1 MSAQSSILTTSSF
14 QNIVIIG
21 YVWPEPKS
29 SAAGSRMMQLI
40 TFFKERSAQV
50 IFASPAALGE
60 HRTELAEIGVQEHPI
75 TLNCDSF
82 DHWIKQINPSLVL
95 FDRFMMEEQFG
106 WRVEQQCPK
115 ALRILDTEDLHSLR
129 LARHI
134 KLKQAISDGAE
145 FDNSFDDTIN
155 LYEKMQNQDVC
166 QREISAIYRC
176 DLSLM
181 ISSFEIDL
189 LITEFSLPK
198 QLLLHLPFML
208 EPLSGDDHTLPT
220 FQNRQHFIT
229 IGNFRH
235 APNWD
240 SVLWLKKDIWPK
252 IREALPTAQLHIYGA
267 YPAKKVT
274 DLHNPKQGF
283 YIDGWADNAFDV
295 LKNARVCLSP
305 LRFGAGIKG
314 KFTDAMQTRTPS
326 ITTAV
331 GIEAMATSKSWP
343 GTVANTSNSIAQAA
357 VELYQSTSLWQQ
369 ASDRCEDIIDSC
381 YNKKELSGELD
392 RALIYLQS
400 NIDTLRSAN
409 FTGTMLR
416 HHHHKSTKYMA
427 QWIEAKNK

>member
-1 MSAQSSILTTSSF
+1 
-14 QNIVIIG
+14 
-21 YVWPEPKS
+21 
-29 SAAGSRMMQLI
+29 
-40 TFFKERSAQV
+40 
-50 IFASPAALGE
+50 
-60 HRTELAEIGVQEHPI
+60 
-75 TLNCDSF
+75 
-82 DHWIKQINPSLVL
+82 
-95 FDRFMMEEQFG
+95 
-106 WRVEQQCPK
+106 
-115 ALRILDTEDLHSLR
+115 
-129 LARHI
+129 
-134 KLKQAISDGAE
+134 
-145 FDNSFDDTIN
+145 
-155 LYEKMQNQDVC
+155 
-166 QREISAIYRC
+166 
-176 DLSLM
+176 M

-252 IREALPTAQLHIYGA
+252 IRTALPTAQLHIYGA

-314 KFTDAMQTRTPS
+314 KFTDAMLTRTPS

-357 VELYQSTSLWQQ
+357 VELYQTTSLWQQ